1 MAVTA
6 SIHLAVTTVIALRAT
21 PDQIV
26 ALILMNVR
34 TILVLLLVTVLMKL
48 QTILVAVKV
57 DMLEESRFLTLQFQ
71 PC

>member
-48 QTILVAVKV
+48 Q
-57 DMLEESRFLTLQFQ
+57 EESRFLTLQFQ